1 MIDSTLAHYRI
12 TAALGA
18 GGMGEVWRATDTK
31 LGREVALKVL
41 PAEMAANPE
50 RLDRFRRE
58 AMMLASL
65 NHPNI
70 ATLYGFES
78 VNTQM
83 AAGTAAPQGSRADEE
98 RLVGHAS
105 RVPDTD
111 LESSSDADAR
121 LNLKL
126 KTQNSKLPASAGT
139 VTFLVME
146 LIEGESL
153 DRLIPE
159 GGMPVE
165 RIVEIGTAL
174 AEALAA
180 AHDKGIVHRDLK
192 PANVMVTTDGRVKVL
207 DFGLAKIAASQPNEP
222 LNSEM
227 ATDLHTREG
236 VVMGTVPYMSPEQ
249 VQGESL
255 DHRTDIFSLGV
266 ILHEMATGA
275 RPFAG
280 ASQAALVSS
289 ILRDAPRP
297 VSELRVDL
305 SAGLAQVVRR
315 CLEKEPG
322 RRIQTAR
329 DLAAELR
336 LEHREEV
343 GDVSR
348 ILRLPPV
355 PSTPLIGREETLESA
370 AALLG
375 GGARLLSVTGYGGTG
390 KTRFAIALFERHA
403 SEHPGGAAFVSLA
416 SVTAAADVLPTI
428 ATALAIPEAQD
439 RSALD
444 ALATVIGSRDVLLV
458 LDNLEQVL
466 DAARDVAA
474 LVGRCPKLQVIAT
487 SRAPLKVGAET
498 EFGLPPLDLPAAGTP
513 GLDTLGHCPSVEL
526 FVQRATKVK
535 PGFGLTEA
543 NAGPVA
549 EICRRLDGLPLAL
562 ELAAARVRIL
572 EPAALLQRLDHALDI
587 LTSGDRDLPLR
598 QRTLRAAIS
607 WSYSLLEAQ
616 EQQTLRRLS
625 CFHEGWTLEAM
636 EQVCYGAEERHRAL
650 DELDSLVE
658 KGLARVVGESGRYAL
673 LETIRAFAAEQLHA
687 GGEVESTRHAHAGY
701 FIEFAERV
709 AFDLRTPDQIEAVQ
723 RAHRDDA
730 NVHAAI
736 DWLTTCARAGDSEA
750 LERALQL
757 CGHQNWFWHI
767 SGQHVTARVAY
778 DALLTLA
785 ADGDPSRGRA
795 LSWLGAGMVS
805 TTTGEWERSLD
816 EWNRGFEDG
825 ETLGDARIAAEGRMG
840 VGYCN
845 LSLGRIEAAAEALD
859 DAIVRAAPV
868 DAFMQAMAMTMKG
881 MLLFATGDCEAGVKL
896 VQEARRIQEPGDHE
910 GGGVA
915 QSFLAQMTFA
925 QGDPGAALTLYREAL
940 RMLEI
945 VGDHPEVARVHCEMG
960 WTALAA
966 SDRRAAAESFRRAV
980 HAYEGVGSA
989 RGTGQALLG
998 LAAVEATEDRSE
1010 KAVAIAAA
1018 AEAFLARAGTV
1029 VAHPMAPGLAEQI
1042 EALKASIPKGTLEG
1056 LVARAATL
1064 TAADVLEMAGEP
1076 S

>member
-1 MIDSTLAHYRI
+1 MIGTTLAHYRI

-31 LGREVALKVL
+31 LGREIALKVL

-58 AMMLASL
+58 AMMLAAL
-65 NHPNI
+65 DHPGVVGV
-70 ATLYGFES
+70 YS
-78 VNTQM
+78 VEDSDGQHFLTMQ
-83 AAGTAAPQGSRADEE
+83 
-98 RLVGHAS
+98 LV
-105 RVPDTD
+105 
-111 LESSSDADAR
+111 
-121 LNLKL
+121 
-126 KTQNSKLPASAGT
+126 
-139 VTFLVME
+139 
-146 LIEGESL
+146 EGESL
-153 DRLIPE
+153 DRVIPE
-159 GGMPVE
+159 GGLGVE
-165 RIVEIGTAL
+165 RIVEIGSAI

-180 AHDKGIVHRDLK
+180 AHDKGMVHRDLK
-192 PANVMVTTDGRVKVL
+192 PANVMVTADGRVKVL
-207 DFGLAKIAASQPNEP
+207 DFGLAKIAASQPDEP

-249 VQGESL
+249 VEGQPV
-255 DHRTDIFSLGV
+255 DHRTDLFSLGI
-266 ILHEMATGA
+266 ILYEMATGV

-280 ASQAALVSS
+280 ASQAALMSS
-289 ILRDAPRP
+289 ILRDTPRP
-297 VSELRVDL
+297 VSEYRVDL
-305 SAGLAQVVRR
+305 PAGLSRVVRR
-315 CLEKEPG
+315 CLEKDPSQ
-322 RRIQTAR
+322 RIQTAR
-329 DLAAELR
+329 DLVAELQ
-336 LEHREEV
+336 LEHRE
-343 GDVSR
+343 GYDDVSK
-348 ILRLPPV
+348 ILRTPPV
-355 PSTPLIGREETLESA
+355 PSTPLIGREETLEA
-370 AALLG
+370 ASALLSD
-375 GGARLLSVTGYGGTG
+375 GARLLTVTGYGGTG
-390 KTRFAIALFERHA
+390 KTRFAIELFERHS

-416 SVTAAADVLPTI
+416 SVTAAAEVLPTV
-428 ATALAIPEAQD
+428 ANALGIPEAQE

-444 ALATVIGSRDVLLV
+444 ALVTVIGSRDVLLV

-466 DAARDVAA
+466 DAAQDVAE
-474 LVGRCPKLQVIAT
+474 LVGRCPNLQVIAT

-543 NAGPVA
+543 NAGPIA

-572 EPAALLQRLDHALDI
+572 EPAALLQRLDHALDL

-607 WSYSLLEAQ
+607 WSYSLLDAQ
-616 EQQTLRRLS
+616 EQQALRRLS

-636 EQVCYGAEERHRAL
+636 EQVCYAADERHRAL

-658 KGLARVVGESGRYAL
+658 KGLVRVVGESGRYAL

-687 GGEVESTRHAHAGY
+687 DGEVESTRHAHADY
-701 FIEFAERV
+701 YVAFAERV
-709 AFDLRTPDQIEAVQ
+709 AFDFRTPDQIEAMQ
-723 RAHRDDA
+723 RAHHDDA
-730 NVHAAI
+730 NAHAAI
-736 DWLTTCARAGDSEA
+736 DWLTMCARAGDTGS
-750 LERALQL
+750 LERALLL

-767 SGQHVTARVAY
+767 SGQHRTARVAY
-778 DALLTLA
+778 DALLALA
-785 ADGDPSRGRA
+785 ADRAPSRGRA

-805 TTTGEWERSLD
+805 TTTDEWERSLS
-816 EWNRGFEDG
+816 EWTHGFEDG
-825 ETLGDARIAAEGRMG
+825 EALGDSKIAAEGRMG

-845 LSLGRIEAAAEALD
+845 LSLGQIDAAAEALD
-859 DAIVRAAPV
+859 DAIERAAPV
-868 DAFMQAMAMTMKG
+868 DAFMQAMAMAMKA
-881 MLLFATGDCEAGVKL
+881 MLLFGTGEREAGVEL
-896 VQEARRIQEPGDHE
+896 MQDVRRIQKPIGDHE

-966 SDRRAAAESFRRAV
+966 SDPRAAAESFRRAV
-980 HAYEGVGSA
+980 YAYEGVGSA

-998 LAAVEATEDRSE
+998 LAAVEAAEDRSE
-1010 KAVAIAAA
+1010 QAVAIAAA

-1029 VAHPMAPGLAEQI
+1029 VAHPMDPDVADRI
-1042 EALKASIPKGTLEG
+1042 EALKALIPKGTLDG

-1064 TAADVLEMAGEP
+1064 KAADVLAMAGE
-1076 S
+1076 SSSLSAGDRS